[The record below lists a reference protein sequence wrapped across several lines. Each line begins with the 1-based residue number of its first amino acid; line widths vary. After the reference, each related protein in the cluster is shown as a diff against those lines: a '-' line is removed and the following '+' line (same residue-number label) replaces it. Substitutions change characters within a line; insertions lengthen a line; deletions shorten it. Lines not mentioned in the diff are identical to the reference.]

1 MASKRRLGFGGR
13 LLHCAAVTDAPSTA
27 SAAELVANVQPA
39 DARAESASAGRGLA
53 RWRAPLAI
61 YGLCAAVYLA
71 TLGSRALAPSPNN
84 HYAHLA
90 WAWLHGQL
98 HLVGNRPPG
107 RNDWACFDVERKGPC
122 PPGFRVGGEHD
133 PRHRWFVSFPPL
145 PAVVLLP
152 AVAVAGGPQRVPD
165 RLIWALVAALVPA
178 ALYVALRRLRETG
191 ESGRSAREDV
201 GLSMLFAFGTVFYF
215 VAVQGTVW
223 FAAHVLASLLLV
235 LHLHFG
241 YGARRPVLAG
251 WMLGL
256 SFLTRP
262 TTAFLC
268 LFFAVE
274 ALRASRPPDAPEA
287 PATWWWPK
295 RVLHWLGQVCW
306 RPALGRMLRFA
317 APVLVCGLAA
327 MLYNH
332 ARFGDPFEFGH
343 RYLQIGWR
351 GRIERWGLFNY
362 HYLPRNLAI
371 FLAALPWLSAR
382 PPYVKVG
389 LHGLALWFTTPNL
402 LLALWPRRVGA
413 RYVALALGIA
423 PVLLLDLA
431 YQNSGWVQFGY
442 RFALDWLPLAF
453 LMLAL
458 GGRRFGPGF
467 WATALFAVAVN
478 TFGAVTFDRA
488 WEFYDDDTTQRRL
501 FQPD

>member
-1 MASKRRLGFGGR
+1 MSADGSPVGR
-13 LLHCAAVTDAPSTA
+13 W
-27 SAAELVANVQPA
+27 
-39 DARAESASAGRGLA
+39 R
-53 RWRAPLAI
+53 RWRAPL
-61 YGLCAAVYLA
+61 GLFLLCAAVYSA
-71 TLGSRALAPSPNN
+71 VLGPRALPPSPNN

-90 WAWLHGQL
+90 WSWVHGRM

-107 RNDWACFDVERKGPC
+107 TNDWACFDVVQKGPC
-122 PPGFRVGGEHD
+122 PPGFRGGGEED
-133 PRHRWFVSFPPL
+133 TRHRWFVSFPPL

-152 AVAVAGGPQRVPD
+152 VVVLAGGPERVPD
-165 RLIWALVAALVPA
+165 RLIWAMVAAVAPA
-178 ALYVALRRLRETG
+178 LLYVFLRRLREEG
-191 ESGRSAREDV
+191 ESGRSAREDL
-201 GLSMLFAFGTVFYF
+201 GLSLLFAFGTVFFF

-223 FAAHVLASLLLV
+223 FAAHALASSLLV
-235 LHLHFG
+235 LHLLWG
-241 YGARRPVLAG
+241 YGARRPALAG
-251 WMLGL
+251 LMLGL

-268 LFFAVE
+268 LFFGVE
-274 ALRASRPPDAPEA
+274 ALRRSRPPDAPSPQEA
-287 PATWWWPK
+287 FWWP
-295 RVLHWLGQVCW
+295 RRLLEWLRAVRW
-306 RPALGRMLRFA
+306 RRAVGLSLRFA
-317 APVLVCGLAA
+317 GPVLLCGTAA

-351 GRIERWGLFNY
+351 GRIERWGLFSY
-362 HYLPRNLAI
+362 HYLSRNLAI

-382 PPYVKVG
+382 PPHVKVG

-402 LLALWPRRVGA
+402 LMVFWPRRAGA

-431 YQNSGWVQFGY
+431 YQNSGWVQFGP

-453 LMLAL
+453 AMLAL

-467 WATALFAVAVN
+467 WAAACFAVLVN
-478 TFGAVTFDRA
+478 TFGALTFDRA
-488 WEFYDDDTTQRRL
+488 WEFYDDDWTQQRL